1 MGALGREGCSAE
13 LCSAADLCQT
23 GAVTSGLPGLGCAG
37 GVGGLSE
44 PRDQQVRLI
53 CQDARVGKAGRRRL
67 GGSLLM
73 ELCGDVV
80 RDL

>member
-1 MGALGREGCSAE
+1 MFCQDLGALGES
-13 LCSAADLCQT
+13 
-23 GAVTSGLPGLGCAG
+23 
-37 GVGGLSE
+37 GGLSK
-44 PRDQQVRLI
+44 PRDPRVRLI

-67 GGSLLM
+67 GGGLLM